1 MQAIMLTAEAS
12 DAGKRMDR
20 FLTERLEEFSRSY
33 LQKLLKEERVL
44 MDGKAVKANCRS
56 KEESSLKSSFR
67 NSRNHRYCRKIFRWI
82 YCMRIRIY
90 W

>member
-20 FLTERLEEFSRSY
+20 FLTEKLEEFSRSY

-44 MDGKAVKANCRS
+44 MDGKAVKANCRVQGG
-56 KEESSLKSSFR
+56 EQFHILGQG
-67 NSRNHRYCRKIFRWI
+67 
-82 YCMRIRIY
+82 IR
-90 W
+90 